1 MTELRKLVH
10 SYAVEHTFSNRFQWI
25 FPIGQLAAHEYG
37 PNKEI
42 SPVGDNFFQHGS
54 GNVLK
59 GKNYF
64 IAVKELIIEW
74 QDYQNEV
81 AGIIYCSAS
90 SDTMRNT
97 WIEPV
102 FQPPNHRPDLTKPHT
117 KQKDNFK
124 QLLHF
129 VKPPGRKTTFV
140 KIPTDEVQYTP
151 IDLRKC
157 PIYSSFT
164 QGGRAWAM
172 KRFTLECELKSL
184 FDENEI
190 LPIKNAHMTVEIV
203 IK

>member
-1 MTELRKLVH
+1 MTELRKLVR
-10 SYAVEHTFSNRFQWI
+10 SYAVEHTSTDKAQWI

-54 GNVLK
+54 NVLK

-81 AGIIYCSAS
+81 AGFVYCSAS
-90 SDTMRNT
+90 LNNMPHST

-102 FQPPNHRPDLTKPHT
+102 FQPPNHRRGLPKPHAM
-117 KQKDNFK
+117 QKDNYK

-129 VKPPGRKTTFV
+129 VKPPGRKTICV
-140 KIPTDEVQYTP
+140 KIPANEMQYSP
-151 IDLRKC
+151 IDLQKC
-157 PIYSSFT
+157 RVYFSST
-164 QGGRAWAM
+164 QNGRAWTM

-184 FDENEI
+184 FDEKEI